1 VRWSEFGCDVDLN
14 LFACGRATRASAQ
27 RGKAEGLRRA
37 GGSPLPNH
45 ELLLAPD
52 FHCPRQILFSL
63 FAQELGRALTQNG
76 GTLDRNNS

>member
-1 VRWSEFGCDVDLN
+1 LH
-14 LFACGRATRASAQ
+14 AAAQ
-27 RGKAEGLRRA
+27 RAPPLREAKRKGFGALAGLR
-37 GGSPLPNH
+37 LPNH